1 MLITKLF
8 KKILVI
14 LLDMVIV
21 ELTKQTHTL
30 LKKTKQKMREKNP
43 RIYKVNNDIVVHHA
57 LAKTNERED
66 YELTNTD

>member
-1 MLITKLF
+1 
-8 KKILVI
+8 
-14 LLDMVIV
+14 MVIV
-21 ELTKQTHTL
+21 ELTKQTHSL